1 VTPERWRQITET
13 FHAAL
18 AREGEAR
25 QGFVAEACGADAELR
40 AEVEAL
46 LVAQDAAGSFG
57 ERPLYE
63 ASDLQ
68 TLQPGRTDPGDELRT
83 EAAEA
88 LSPVPPRRPLFA
100 WLLWPMGVVALA
112 VSAYAGFLLAHA
124 GGASLGWDETPRR
137 NAFYVERVAASG
149 PAAGVLQPG
158 DRVLAL
164 NGVPAIGLAGTL
176 PHRHVLS
183 AGDGYALRIIRDGQP
198 RDVLLT
204 VGAGPPAP
212 PDRILH
218 LLISLVWIGVGLFI
232 GWARPDQP
240 MARTACLA
248 AVCMG
253 LAFLEERVIH
263 SGLHLG
269 PLHGVLGY
277 HFFCLFPAGSMAR
290 GPWRAVLAML
300 YATGGAAVAV
310 RTMCVVP
317 ILAGVSTA
325 APTALFQVSG
335 YFDMGTFAAAVLG
348 ILAVIPHRYRQ
359 LRDEDQRRR
368 VRWVVYGSSLALLT
382 DLVYLGVSFAEGE
395 AGPRLALVTNACSAA
410 IPLCMAYAV
419 VKHRVLDIRVA
430 VRGGLQYLLARRA
443 LQAAVALP
451 AALLAYAI
459 LVVHRHRTIADLVA
473 DNRGYLLWVALAGI
487 SLRFRGPLLAW
498 LDHRFFRDQLDPEQL
513 LLGLL
518 DEGGRVESMS
528 ELSHLLTSRLDL
540 ALHPKTMYVW
550 YRDPDELAAASAA
563 DPVRTPPDF
572 PSQGRWRAWL
582 EARGGAAALPAP
594 GEGGLPPEEARW
606 FADRDVRILVPITDS
621 GERMVGALLVGEKK
635 SEEPYDA
642 GDRRLLQAIARQVA
656 VLRENVRLRARVSE
670 EQRIRHDVLSRLDER
685 MPGLLKECPDCG
697 ACSDGPAAACERCG
711 QPLALSLPVARTVDG
726 RYRLERLIGRGGMGA
741 VYEARDLRLGR
752 TVALKILLGEAFG
765 RPSALRRFRREAQA
779 TARLNHPNVVSIF
792 DFGPLE
798 GQGAYLVMEHVSGST
813 LRDELQRRGALA
825 PSMAALWFAPLL
837 DGLGVAHAEGI
848 IHRDLKPE
856 NVIGHPAPGGR
867 LAVKILDFGLAK
879 LVSSGATASTTG
891 NATATVTREGIVLG
905 TLAYM
910 SPEQLQARDTDARTD
925 IFAVGVM
932 LVEALTGHRPFEG
945 DREADLSR
953 TLPPG
958 RRLIPETSPAAE
970 ALEALLRK
978 CLAHRPGDRYG
989 SAALLRDDLIPAL
1002 RAWEQRS
1009 A

>member
-1 VTPERWRQITET
+1 VTPERWRQVTEI

-25 QGFVAEACGADAELR
+25 QAFLAEACGADAELR

-46 LVAQDAAGSFG
+46 IAAQGAAGSFG
-57 ERPLYE
+57 ERPLFE
-63 ASDLQ
+63 IDER
-68 TLQPGRTDPGDELRT
+68 RTD
-83 EAAEA
+83 AAGA
-88 LSPVPPRRPLFA
+88 LSPEPPRRPLFA
-100 WLLWPMGVVALA
+100 SVLWLVGAVALA
-112 VSAYAGFLLAHA
+112 VSVYAAFLLAHA
-124 GGASLGWDETPRR
+124 SEASLGWDETPRR
-137 NAFYVERVAASG
+137 DAFYVGRVAASG
-149 PAAGVLQPG
+149 PAAGLLQPG

-183 AGDGYALRIIRDGQP
+183 AGDRYALRVERDGQP
-198 RDVLLT
+198 RDVLLI
-204 VGAGPPAP
+204 VGAGPVARA
-212 PDRILH
+212 DRTMH
-218 LLISLVWIGVGLFI
+218 LLVGLVWIGVGLFI

-240 MARTACLA
+240 IARIACLA
-248 AVCMG
+248 AVCTG
-253 LAFLEERVIH
+253 LTLLEQRVIH

-269 PLHGVLGY
+269 PLNGVLGY
-277 HFFCLFPAGSMAR
+277 HFFRRFPGGEAAGGWWR
-290 GPWRAVLAML
+290 GAQRVL

-310 RTMCVVP
+310 RTLCVVP
-317 ILAGVSTA
+317 ILAGVPTA
-325 APTALFQVSG
+325 APRALFQVSG
-335 YFDMGTFAAAVLG
+335 YFDMGTFAAAVVG

-368 VRWVVYGSSLALLT
+368 VRWVVYGSSLALLM
-382 DLVYLGVSFAEGE
+382 DLVYLAVSFAEGE
-395 AGPRLALVTNACSAA
+395 AGPRLALVTHVCSAA
-410 IPLCMAYAV
+410 IPLSLAYAV

-430 VRGGLQYLLARRA
+430 VRGGLRYLLARRA

-451 AALLAYAI
+451 ATLLAYAV

-473 DNRGYLLWVALAGI
+473 ENRGYLLWVAAAGI

-498 LDHRFFRDQLDPEQL
+498 LDRRFFRDQLDAEQL

-550 YRDPDELAAASAA
+550 YRDPEELAAASAA
-563 DPVRTPPDF
+563 DPLRTPPDF

-582 EARGGAAALPAP
+582 EGRGGAAAPPAP
-594 GEGGLPPEEARW
+594 GEGGLPAEEARW
-606 FADRDVRILVPITDS
+606 FADRDVRMMVPITDS
-621 GERMVGALLVGEKK
+621 GERMVGALLVGGKK

-656 VLRENVRLRARVSE
+656 VLRENLRLRARVSE

-685 MPGLLKECPDCG
+685 MPGLLKECPACG
-697 ACSDGPAAACERCG
+697 ACFDSPAAACESCG
-711 QPLALSLPVARTVDG
+711 EPLSLSLPVARTVDG

-798 GQGAYLVMEHVSGST
+798 GQGAYLVMEHVSGVT
-813 LRDELQRRGALA
+813 LRDELQKRGALP
-825 PSMAALWFAPLL
+825 PSLVALWFAPIL

-856 NVIGHPAPGGR
+856 NVIGHAEPGGR

-879 LVSSGATASTTG
+879 LLASETAAPTTTAS
-891 NATATVTREGIVLG
+891 VTRDGVVLG

-910 SPEQLQARDTDARTD
+910 SPEQLQGRDTDARTD
-925 IFAVGVM
+925 IFALGVM
-932 LVEALTGHRPFEG
+932 LVEALTGHRPFDG
-945 DREADLSR
+945 NREADLSR
-953 TLPPG
+953 TLPPE
-958 RRLIPETSPAAE
+958 RRLVPETSPAAE

-978 CLAHRPGDRYG
+978 CLAQRPGDRYA
-989 SAALLRDDLIPAL
+989 SAALLQDDLIPAL